1 MTMRPPASVTSAH
14 AEATSR
20 SDLARVSGIWSPLP
34 VPSPARRL
42 DDEGITRPH
51 LRLVAPLQPVD
62 PSVRPLDPL
71 VTAGAEPAARETEGG
86 HLAVVG
92 EEGGRHRLEEADLAD
107 CAVAALVAALAARA
121 AVDAVADQRDG
132 VAPLQHL

>member
-1 MTMRPPASVTSAH
+1 MRSPASATSAH

-20 SDLARVSGIWSPLP
+20 SDLVRVSGIWSPLP
-34 VPSPARRL
+34 VPAPARRL
-42 DDEGITRPH
+42 DNEGIARPN

-71 VTAGAEPAARETEGG
+71 VATATRPPAREAEGG

-107 CAVAALVAALAARA
+107 RAVAALVAAPAARA
-121 AVDAVADQRDG
+121 AVDAVADQ
-132 VAPLQHL
+132 H